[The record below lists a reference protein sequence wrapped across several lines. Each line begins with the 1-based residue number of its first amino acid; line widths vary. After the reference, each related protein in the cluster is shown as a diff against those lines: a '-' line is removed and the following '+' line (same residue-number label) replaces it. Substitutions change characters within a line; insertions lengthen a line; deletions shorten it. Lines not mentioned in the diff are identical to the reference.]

1 MTLLIIG
8 ASGQQGGAVCAAAVA
23 AGWPVRALVRDHS
36 RPAARALA
44 ERGVPLVVA
53 DLDHPATLAPAFD
66 GATQVFSVQ
75 ALDLGNATRERAR
88 GIAVADAASHAGVG
102 HFIYSAAL
110 WTDRSSGVPHFESK
124 RRIREHIAALGL
136 PASVLEPGSFMENL
150 LHPRTVAGVRKGR
163 LVTPFEPDMKLPM
176 LAVADIGP
184 AALWC
189 LQHPQESIGH
199 AFALYAERSSSH
211 SHADAM
217 ATYLEQPVACAQ
229 LHPWLTRLFLGRDL
243 ARMVRFL
250 HEDRN
255 ALPPVPRVP
264 IAFTAFSN
272 WLRQIRYAQ

>member
-8 ASGQQGGAVCAAAVA
+8 ASGQQGGAVCTAAVA
-23 AGWPVRALVRDHS
+23 AGWPVRALVRDPN

-53 DLDHPATLAPAFD
+53 DIDRPSTLTPAFD

-75 ALDLGNATRERAR
+75 ALDLGNAARETAR
-88 GIAVADAASHAGVG
+88 GIAVADAAAHAGVA

-150 LHPRTVAGVRKGR
+150 LHPRTVSEVRKGR
-163 LVTPFEPDMKLPM
+163 LVTPFEPDLELPM
-176 LAVADIGP
+176 VAVADVGA

-199 AFALYAERSSSH
+199 AIALYAERSNSR
-211 SHADAM
+211 SHAAAM
-217 ATYLEQPVACAQ
+217 AAYLDRPVACAQ
-229 LHPWLTRLFLGRDL
+229 LHPWFTRLFLGRDL

-255 ALPPVPRVP
+255 ASLPMPKVP
-264 IAFTAFSN
+264 IEFTAFSQ
-272 WLRQIRYAQ
+272 WLRQSRYAR

>member
-23 AGWPVRALVRDHS
+23 AGLPVRALVRNPNQ
-36 RPAARALA
+36 PAARALA

-53 DLDHPATLAPAFD
+53 DLDRPATLAPAFH
-66 GATQVFSVQ
+66 GATQVFSLQ
-75 ALDLGNATRERAR
+75 ALDLGNATRESAR
-88 GIAVADAASHAGVG
+88 GIAVADAAAHAGVS

-110 WTDRSSGVPHFESK
+110 WTDRPSGVPHFESK

-136 PASVLEPGSFMENL
+136 PTSVLEPGSFMENL
-150 LHPRTVAGVRKGR
+150 LHPRTVGGVRKGR
-163 LVTPFEPDMKLPM
+163 LVTPFEPDLELPM
-176 LAVADIGP
+176 LAVADVGA

-199 AFALYAERSSSH
+199 AFALYAERSNSR
-211 SHADAM
+211 SHAAAM

-255 ALPPVPRVP
+255 TLLPLPKVP
-264 IAFTAFSN
+264 IEFTTFSQ
-272 WLRQIRYAQ
+272 WLRQIRYAR

>member
-23 AGWPVRALVRDHS
+23 AGWPVRALVRDPS
-36 RPAARALA
+36 RPAVRALA
-44 ERGVPLVVA
+44 EQGVQLVVA
-53 DLDHPATLAPAFD
+53 DLDHPATLAPAFH
-66 GATQVFSVQ
+66 GAAQVFSVQ
-75 ALDLGNATRERAR
+75 ALDLGNATRECAR
-88 GIAVADAASHAGVG
+88 GIAVADAAAHAGVG

-124 RRIREHIAALGL
+124 RRIRERIVALGL

-150 LHPRTVAGVRKGR
+150 LHPQTIGGVRKGR
-163 LVTPFEPDMKLPM
+163 LVSPFEPDLELPM
-176 LAVADIGP
+176 LAVADVGA

-199 AFALYAERSSSH
+199 SFALYGERSSSR
-211 SHADAM
+211 SHADGM

-229 LHPWLTRLFLGRDL
+229 LHPWLTRIFLGRDL

-255 ALPPVPRVP
+255 ASLPKPGVP
-264 IAFTAFSN
+264 IEFTAFSQ
-272 WLRQIRYAQ
+272 WLRQVRYAR